1 MAIRIIGTG
10 SYTPEKIL
18 TNADLEKM
26 VETSD
31 EWITTRTG
39 IKQRHI
45 AEEGVTCSDLAVEA
59 AKKAM
64 EMAKI
69 TPEQLSFISVATVTG
84 DKIFPST
91 ACFLQKKIGA
101 ENAACYDVVAACS
114 GLLYSLELAVA
125 MLRSYKKYK
134 YALVIGAEKL
144 SSIVDWQDRGT
155 CVLFGD
161 GAAAIILERDDTLP
175 ESEDCLVAS
184 ELGAAGIYSE
194 LLHLP
199 AGGSAMPASHQTVDE
214 RQHYIKMGGQEVFKL
229 AVNGMVG
236 ACKKVLE
243 ESGVNPQEVSWV
255 IPHQANM
262 RIISA
267 VAQRLTI
274 ADEKVYVNIEKYGNT
289 SAASIGLCL
298 DELCRGGKLKRGDY
312 VLLTAFGG
320 GLTWGAMLIRW

>member
-10 SYTPEKIL
+10 SYAPEKIL

-45 AEEGVTCSDLAVEA
+45 AADGVATSDLAVQA
-59 AKKAM
+59 ARRAM

-69 TPEQLSFISVATVTG
+69 TPDQIDFISVATVTG
-84 DKIFPST
+84 DKAFPST
-91 ACFLQKKIGA
+91 ACFVQKKIEA
-101 ENAACYDVVAACS
+101 NKAVCYDVVAACS
-114 GLLYSLELAVA
+114 GLLYSLEIAVG

-161 GAAAIILERDDTLP
+161 GASAVILERDDALP
-175 ESEDCLVAS
+175 ESEDCLIAS

-194 LLHLP
+194 LLYLP
-199 AGGSAMPASHQTVDE
+199 AGGSAMPASHDTVE
-214 RQHYIKMGGQEVFKL
+214 QRQHYIKMNGQETFKL

-236 ACKKVLE
+236 ACRNTMK
-243 ESGVNPQEVSWV
+243 ESGVKSEDVAWV
-255 IPHQANM
+255 IPHQANL
-262 RIISA
+262 RILD
-267 VAQRLTI
+267 VI
-274 ADEKVYVNIEKYGNT
+274 ARRYHLPKEKIYVNMDRFGNT
-289 SAASIGLCL
+289 SSASVPICLNEMRKNGL
-298 DELCRGGKLKRGDY
+298 LKEGQTI
-312 VLLTAFGG
+312 VCTGFGG
-320 GLTWGAMLIRW
+320 GLTYGAFVLKL